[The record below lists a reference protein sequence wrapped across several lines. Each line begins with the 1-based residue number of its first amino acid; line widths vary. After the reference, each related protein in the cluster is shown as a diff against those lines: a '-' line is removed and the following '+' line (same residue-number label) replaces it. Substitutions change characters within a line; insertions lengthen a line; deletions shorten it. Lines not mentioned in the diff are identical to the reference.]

1 MKDYVRLLAYVK
13 EYKGPALLN
22 VLFNVFSV
30 LFSLFSLT
38 MVVPFLNVLFNST
51 NEYQKVEW
59 SFSVEAAIGNFNY
72 FLHHYIEENGK
83 LQALM
88 FICMLVVV
96 MFFFKNLFRYMAM
109 YFLATVRLG
118 IVKDVRNR
126 LYNKTM
132 LLPLGFFSNER
143 KGDIMSRISNDAQ
156 ELEYSIMSSLEVIF
170 REPLTVVLFLL
181 TMFMMSFQLTLFV
194 IILLPLAGILIGRI
208 GKSLRRTSSKAQAQF
223 GALLSNIE
231 ETLGGLRIIK
241 AFTAEQNMS
250 HKFNEQNTAFSKTMR
265 KAYRKRDLA
274 SPMSEFMGAAV
285 MVVVMY
291 FGGQLVLRDGPVLQ
305 PAEFIAFIAIF
316 SQLIPPA
323 KAFTTAYYNIQ
334 KGLASAQRI
343 NTILDA
349 PVSIQDDENAISKN
363 KFDRSIEYNNILF
376 AYSRGDEGYVLKNIN
391 LSIEKGKTIALVG
404 QSGSGKTTLAD
415 LLPRFYD
422 PADGAIL
429 LDGIDIRKIALNDL
443 RNMMGIVTQEAILF
457 NDTVFNNIT
466 FGKPNST
473 YEEVIQAAQI
483 ANAHEFIEQMP
494 DGYNTNIGDRGSKL
508 SGGQRQRLSI
518 ARAVLMNPPILI
530 LDEATSALDTE
541 SERLVQE
548 ALTRLMKNRTTLV
561 IAHRLSTIQHADEII
576 VMQKGEIIERGN
588 HTALIE
594 RNGVYRRLSELQT
607 FN

>member
-1 MKDYVRLLAYVK
+1 MKDYFRLLAYIK
-13 EYKGPALLN
+13 DYKGPAALN
-22 VLFNVFSV
+22 VIFNVCSV

-51 NEYQKVEW
+51 SDYKQVPW

-72 FLHHYIEENGK
+72 FLHSYILEHGK

-88 FICMLVVV
+88 FICILVVI
-96 MFFFKNLFRYMAM
+96 MFLFKNLFRYLAM

-118 IVKDVRNR
+118 IVKDVRNN
-126 LYNKTM
+126 LYDTSMK
-132 LLPLGFFSNER
+132 LPLGFFSNER

-170 REPLTVVLFLL
+170 REPITVLLFLL

-194 IILLPLAGILIGRI
+194 IVLLPLAGLLIGRI
-208 GKSLRRTSSKAQAQF
+208 GKSLKRTSGKAQTWF
-223 GALLSNIE
+223 GILLSNIE

-241 AFTAEQNMS
+241 AFTAEEYMNAKFKAQND
-250 HKFNEQNTAFSKTMR
+250 AFSKTMR

-291 FGGQLVLRDGPVLQ
+291 FGGQLVLKDGPSLQ

-349 PVSIQDDENAISKN
+349 PICIGDINNPLAKKEFEHA
-363 KFDRSIEYNNILF
+363 IEYDQVTF
-376 AYSRGDEGYVLKNIN
+376 AYSRGDEGYVLRNIN
-391 LSIEKGKTIALVG
+391 LKIEKGKTIALVG

-422 PADGAIL
+422 PGSGEIRIDGVQTKQ
-429 LDGIDIRKIALNDL
+429 IRISDL
-443 RNMMGIVTQEAILF
+443 RKLMGIVTQEAILF
-457 NDTVFNNIT
+457 NDTIHNNIA
-466 FGKPNST
+466 FGKPEAT
-473 YEEVIQAAQI
+473 IEEVKQAAQI

-494 DGYNTNIGDRGSKL
+494 EKYESNIGDRGSKL
-508 SGGQRQRLSI
+508 SGGQRQRISI

-576 VMQKGEIIERGN
+576 VMQQGEIIERGT
-588 HTALIE
+588 HQELLTL
-594 RNGVYRRLSELQT
+594 NGVYRRLSELQT
-607 FN
+607 FS